1 MSAEASEFDWRALV
15 GGDGPAAALGVR
27 FEEVTPELVRASFP
41 VADVVRQPAG
51 IVHGGVYALV
61 AESMCSIGTMSGVWA
76 GGMIPLG
83 MSNNATFLR
92 PVAEGTVHAV
102 ARRVHGGR
110 TTWIWD
116 VEMTGDDGRAC
127 ALVRMTIAV
136 RPRR

>member
-1 MSAEASEFDWRALV
+1 MSTDPTEFDWRAV
-15 GGDGPAAALGVR
+15 AGGDGPAGALGVR

-61 AESMCSIGTMSGVWA
+61 AESMCSLGTVSGVWRD
-76 GGMIPLG
+76 GMVGLG

-92 PVAEGTVHAV
+92 SVADGTVHAV

-116 VEMTGDDGRAC
+116 VEMTDDRGRVC
-127 ALVRMTIAV
+127 ALVRMTIAI